1 MTAKGDD
8 DREGGRWQRRKM
20 TTKKGDDDREGEGR

>member
-1 MTAKGDD
+1 MTEKGDD

-20 TTKKGDDDREGEGR
+20 TTEKGDEGREEDGR